1 MKACKYLIWYIL
13 PALVMTACVKE
24 EYVIATSDD
33 ILMGEYFEEE
43 SDIFSSFYEILEKS
57 GTLSF
62 LKAYG
67 TYTCFAPTN
76 EAVSAYILDQGK
88 SSIDDFT
95 EEELKTLVRY
105 HVIID
110 TINSTRFTDGKLP
123 TPTMYG
129 QYLTARAY
137 FEEGHSVFKINKY
150 AEVEHLDIRVAN
162 GIIHSIKSVLEP
174 VVVSVAGLIDADPD
188 LSIFAE
194 ALKQTGLYD
203 TLDIIPP
210 NDAEHKR
217 WFTVFVHTDSV
228 YRQAGINSYQD
239 LYDRYCNTGDP
250 RNRADSLYLYISYH
264 ILDHSLKY
272 VTDLITES
280 AHLTFAPKEVITI
293 RLKGDS
299 VLINEDE
306 FRGVTEPGAPVNRIE
321 SDNTAANGVYHFVE
335 KNFYIKIRY
344 PFPIYWDVAD
354 QPELRK
360 MVGMWRVPGWF
371 DIELGQL
378 GNITWSTDVP
388 IQYVCAPPGDKQARL
403 IYSDYLQINLRTAVI
418 NWVEF
423 TTPLIVKGEYNLWTC
438 TRNVY
443 DPDRRPI
450 FMVYFNGEALPNIIK
465 TDAYLPDGTDE
476 ELLLQGYK
484 RYNYEPADSVNLT
497 GGNYYVGQL
506 AGKVNVPTTGT
517 HKVKFVVINNGD
529 KTLWI
534 DMMQFIP
541 VESDQLWPRVDNQGI
556 LREKPDWY
564 PLPET
569 E

>member
-1 MKACKYLIWYIL
+1 MKYLILLIL
-13 PALVMTACVKE
+13 SALGIIGCVRE
-24 EYVIATSDD
+24 EYIIATSDD
-33 ILMGEYFEEE
+33 VLMGTYFEEQSE
-43 SDIFSSFYEILEKS
+43 TFSSFNEILEKS
-57 GTLSF
+57 GTISF

-76 EAVSAYILDQGK
+76 EAISNYILDKGK
-88 SSIDDFT
+88 SSLDDFSAD
-95 EEELKTLVRY
+95 ELKTLVRY

-137 FEEGHSVFKINKY
+137 FEEGHSVFKINKE
-150 AEVEHLDIRVAN
+150 AEVENLDIRVAN
-162 GIIHSIKSVLEP
+162 GIIHSVKSVLEP
-174 VVVSVAGLIDADPD
+174 VVVSTAALIESQPE
-188 LSIFAE
+188 LSIFSE
-194 ALKQTGLYD
+194 ALKATGLYD

-210 NDAEHKR
+210 ADAEDKR
-217 WFTVFVHTDSV
+217 WFTVFVHTNQV
-228 YRQAGINSYQD
+228 YQEEGISSYAD
-239 LYDRYCNTGDP
+239 LYDKYCHTGNPKDP
-250 RNRADSLYLYISYH
+250 ADSLFLYMSYH
-264 ILDHSLKY
+264 ILDNSLKY
-272 VTDLITES
+272 VADLITET
-280 AHLTFAPKEVITI
+280 AHLTLAPLEVITM

-306 FRGVTEPGAPVNRIE
+306 FRGIIEPGAPINRLM
-321 SDNTAANGVYHFVE
+321 SDNTTANGVFHYVE
-335 KNFYIKIRY
+335 NDFYIKMRY

-371 DIELGQL
+371 DIQLGQL
-378 GNITWSTDVP
+378 ENITWSTDTP

-403 IYSDYLQINLRTAVI
+403 IYSDYLQINLRTAAI

-423 TTPLIVKGEYNLWTC
+423 TTPLIVKGDYNLWVC

-450 FMVYFNGEALPNIIK
+450 FLVYFNDEALPNIVA
-465 TDAYLPDGTDE
+465 TDQYLPNGTDE
-476 ELLLQGYK
+476 ELLLQGFK
-484 RYNYEPADSVNLT
+484 RYNFEPADSTYLS
-497 GGNYYVGQL
+497 GGNYYVAQL
-506 AGKVNVPTTGT
+506 AGKVKVPTTGN

-541 VESDQLWPRVDNQGI
+541 SENNQMWPRIDNQGI
-556 LREKPDWY
+556 LHDKPDWY